1 MARGITLNL
10 RIKELIILKYRS
22 GIKQATIAK
31 QLNLSRSVICRTI
44 KLFRPRKSL
53 GEGFTSQE
61 TV

>member
-31 QLNLSRSVICRTI
+31 QSNLSRSVIYKTM
-44 KLFRPRKSL
+44 KFF
-53 GEGFTSQE
+53 ED
-61 TV
+61 V